1 MMTRRGAHRLW
12 SCVMRSGRALIWS
25 QKIVHSTIPL
35 WDMVRYGKPDLEN
48 SKISVSGPG
57 FSLEGHSKVAVGGR
71 VSYAYMAVLLLNSMS
86 WCIVYH
92 IVFGHDPRSSSS
104 TVLEIAIY
112 IRKYDSIQGESR
124 QGVCGHIILKKYV
137 LRTLAS
143 ARLRFFF
150 PQLRWSILLCS
161 K

>member
-1 MMTRRGAHRLW
+1 MTTRKGSHRLW
-12 SCVMRSGRALIWS
+12 SCGILAARALIWS
-25 QKIVHSTIPL
+25 QKIVHTAIPL

-71 VSYAYMAVLLLNSMS
+71 VSYAYVAILLLNSTS

-112 IRKYDSIQGESR
+112 IRKYDSSQGESR

-137 LRTLAS
+137 LLKLVS